1 MHSSTYLVYLHWS
14 ISECT
19 NRTCPLA
26 KVLNLL
32 WCTIVLWRS
41 KEYISNIINLLLLL
55 QAVSSTITSE
65 RLLTAVRYGGLQV
78 VLLAMVSVSRHD
90 GEKKHRGLTGGVV
103 MITDV
108 CSTIAWELPA
118 NLKPS
123 SVLKSNS
130 PSLFS
135 EVSYPHPRREFK
147 LPKREKVYNFDVM
160 MFKRRYLKNKIKL
173 QARSTVF
180 WNDIRAV
187 GLWSKETLKCDG
199 YKIRFW
205 IWRTLIR

>member
-1 MHSSTYLVYLHWS
+1 MKCTVALTWYTYTGRYPSVLIGLAHWQKFSICYGVQLFFGARMSTFLFS
-14 ISECT
+14 
-19 NRTCPLA
+19 
-26 KVLNLL
+26 
-32 WCTIVLWRS
+32 
-41 KEYISNIINLLLLL
+41 SNIINLLLLL

-160 MFKRRYLKNKIKL
+160 MFKRRYLKIK
-173 QARSTVF
+173 
-180 WNDIRAV
+180 
-187 GLWSKETLKCDG
+187 
-199 YKIRFW
+199 
-205 IWRTLIR
+205 